1 MADLRFKINSENVDL
16 KKLWK
21 SLSYDEEKDL
31 SFEEFQ
37 NFLQTI
43 NPDISEAE
51 EIYFFEKM
59 DANGDGSISLKEL
72 EEEFQKYSINLTSKY
87 GNKIPLQV
95 RKVNSMMETSED
107 SIENGSNKTIK
118 WDEEF

>member
-1 MADLRFKINSENVDL
+1 
-16 KKLWK
+16 
-21 SLSYDEEKDL
+21 
-31 SFEEFQ
+31 
-37 NFLQTI
+37 
-43 NPDISEAE
+43 
-51 EIYFFEKM
+51 M

-95 RKVNSMMETSED
+95 RKVNSMMENSED
-107 SIENGSNKTIK
+107 SIENMSNKTIK